1 VQSVERALDVLQTLA
16 ADAKPL
22 RLVEVQTR
30 TGLQKTIA
38 LRLLRTLESA
48 GFVEQEPTTGGF
60 QIGLRAFEVGQAYSR
75 GGSLILRIRPH
86 LQRLIEGSPHT
97 AYLATLD
104 GLEIVYLATVEGTGP
119 LRVHVAPGRRN
130 PAYATAVGKAL
141 LAELPDGEIL
151 ERARR
156 FGLRRLTPT
165 TITSPTRLVRHLR
178 EVRTLG
184 YALNL
189 EEAYPGIGSIA
200 ATARDASG
208 RAIAGISF
216 AYATSLMPPDE
227 LPAWIERTT
236 DAAADVSTVLA
247 DIDAEGLF
255 PAMTHAA
262 LGGA

>member
-1 VQSVERALDVLQTLA
+1 MLA
-16 ADAKPL
+16 AEAKPL
-22 RLVEVQTR
+22 RLVDVQRR

-38 LRLLRTLESA
+38 LRLLTTLESG
-48 GFVEQEPTTGGF
+48 GFVEREPTTGGF
-60 QIGLRAFEVGQAYSR
+60 QIGVRAFEVGQAYSR
-75 GGSLILRIRPH
+75 GGSLILRIRPY
-86 LQRLIEGSPHT
+86 LQRLIAGSPHT

-104 GLEIVYLATVEGTGP
+104 GFEIVYLATVEGTGP
-119 LRVHVAPGRRN
+119 LRVHVAPGGRN

-141 LAELPDGEIL
+141 LAELPDDEIL

-156 FGLRRLTPT
+156 FGLRRLTAS

-178 EVRTLG
+178 EVRTVG

-208 RAIAGISF
+208 SAFAGISL
-216 AYATSLMPPDE
+216 AYATSLLAPNE

-236 DAAADVSTVLA
+236 AAAAEVSAALS
-247 DIDAEGLF
+247 DIGAERLL
-255 PAMTHAA
+255 PAMTHPASS
-262 LGGA
+262 GA

>member
-1 VQSVERALDVLQTLA
+1 VQSVERALEVLRALA
-16 ADAKPL
+16 AEPRPL
-22 RLVEVQTR
+22 RLADVQRR

-38 LRLLRTLESA
+38 FRLLKTLESA
-48 GFVEQEPTTGGF
+48 GFVEQDLTAGGF
-60 QIGLRAFEVGQAYSR
+60 RIGVRAFEVGQAYSR

-104 GLEIVYLATVEGTGP
+104 GFEIVYLATVEGTGP

-141 LAELPDGEIL
+141 LAELPDDEIL

-156 FGLRRLTPT
+156 FGLRRLTPA

-178 EVRTLG
+178 EVRTVG

-189 EEAYPGIGSIA
+189 EEAYPGIGAIA

-208 RAIAGISF
+208 GAFAGISV
-216 AYATSLMPPDE
+216 AYATSLLPSNE
-227 LPAWIERTT
+227 LTAWIERTT
-236 DAAADVSTVLA
+236 AAAAEASAVLA

-255 PAMTHAA
+255 PAMTESA